1 MKKKPFMR
9 RVGDFL
15 LGKGFYMV
23 LLLCVLAIGGSGYY
37 LWWLAGQEL
46 ETETPSVAANAPA
59 EVEVETETGDTDDRE
74 AAEQIADALAEA
86 AEQEAEAQEET
97 ARETADAAAEEA
109 AAQEPVQESQETGE
123 TAEPAAET
131 VQTETEP
138 VAETAAEEA
147 VQMAKPE
154 EDSFTA
160 PVSGEAVAAFSDSEL
175 TYNAALEDWRTHN
188 GVDLAAQ
195 VGEEVY
201 AALDGEVLS
210 VENDP
215 LLGTVITLNHGDGLM
230 TIYGN
235 LSEEV
240 AVRQGDKVS
249 AGQVI
254 GTVGETAAGETN
266 EGGWL
271 HFAVKKDGV
280 LVDPIEYLG

>member
-37 LWWLAGQEL
+37 LWWLAGEEL

-59 EVEVETETGDTDDRE
+59 EVEVETETGDADDQE

-86 AEQEAEAQEET
+86 AEQEAEAQEEP
-97 ARETADAAAEEA
+97 AQEAADDDAEEA
-109 AAQEPVQESQETGE
+109 AQEPAQESQETVE
-123 TAEPAAET
+123 AVEPAAEA
-131 VQTETEP
+131 VQVETEP
-138 VAETAAEEA
+138 VTETVAEETVQTAET
-147 VQMAKPE
+147 
-154 EDSFTA
+154 EDGFTA

-188 GVDLAAQ
+188 GVDLAAE

-210 VENDP
+210 IESDP

-230 TIYGN
+230 TLYGN

-254 GTVGETAAGETN
+254 GTVGETAAGESN
-266 EGGWL
+266 EGGWV

-280 LVDPIEYLG
+280 LVDPMEYLG

>member
-109 AAQEPVQESQETGE
+109 AAQELAQESQETGE

-138 VAETAAEEA
+138 VAEETIQTAE
-147 VQMAKPE
+147 PE

-230 TIYGN
+230 TLYGN

-254 GTVGETAAGETN
+254 GAVGETAAGETN

-280 LVDPIEYLG
+280 LVNPMEYLG

>member
-1 MKKKPFMR
+1 M
-9 RVGDFL
+9 
-15 LGKGFYMV
+15 
-23 LLLCVLAIGGSGYY
+23 
-37 LWWLAGQEL
+37 
-46 ETETPSVAANAPA
+46 A
-59 EVEVETETGDTDDRE
+59 E
-74 AAEQIADALAEA
+74 
-86 AEQEAEAQEET
+86 
-97 ARETADAAAEEA
+97 
-109 AAQEPVQESQETGE
+109 
-123 TAEPAAET
+123 ET
-131 VQTETEP
+131 VQT
-138 VAETAAEEA
+138 AET
-147 VQMAKPE
+147 

-188 GVDLAAQ
+188 GVDLAAE

-210 VENDP
+210 IESDP

-230 TIYGN
+230 TLYGN

-254 GTVGETAAGETN
+254 GTVGETAAGESN
-266 EGGWL
+266 EGGWV

-280 LVDPIEYLG
+280 LVDPMEYLG

>member
-1 MKKKPFMR
+1 MKKKPFVR

-46 ETETPSVAANAPA
+46 ETETLSVAANAPA
-59 EVEVETETGDTDDRE
+59 EVEVETETGTAEDEQE
-74 AAEQIADALAEA
+74 ADEQTADALAEA
-86 AEQEAEAQEET
+86 AEPEVEEES
-97 ARETADAAAEEA
+97 APETADAATEEA
-109 AAQEPVQESQETGE
+109 VAQEPVQESQETGA

-131 VQTETEP
+131 VQTEAEP
-138 VAETAAEEA
+138 VAETVAEEA
-147 VQMAKPE
+147 VQTAE
-154 EDSFTA
+154 TTEDGFTA

-210 VENDP
+210 VESDP

-254 GTVGETAAGETN
+254 GTVGETAAGESN

-280 LVDPIEYLG
+280 LVDPMEYLG

>member
-1 MKKKPFMR
+1 MKKKPFVR

-46 ETETPSVAANAPA
+46 ETETPSVAANASA
-59 EVEVETETGDTDDRE
+59 EVEVETETKTAEDEQE
-74 AAEQIADALAEA
+74 ADEQTADALAEA
-86 AEQEAEAQEET
+86 VEPEAEEES
-97 ARETADAAAEEA
+97 APETADAATEEA
-109 AAQEPVQESQETGE
+109 VAQEPVQESQETGV

-147 VQMAKPE
+147 VQTAETE
-154 EDSFTA
+154 EDGFTA

-210 VENDP
+210 VESDP

-254 GTVGETAAGETN
+254 GTVGETAAGESN

-280 LVDPIEYLG
+280 LVDPMEYLG

>member
-1 MKKKPFMR
+1 MKKKPFMH

-37 LWWLAGQEL
+37 LWWLAGEEL

-59 EVEVETETGDTDDRE
+59 EVEVETETGDADDQE

-86 AEQEAEAQEET
+86 AEQEAEAQEEP
-97 ARETADAAAEEA
+97 AQEAADDDAEEA
-109 AAQEPVQESQETGE
+109 AQEPAQESQETVE
-123 TAEPAAET
+123 AVEPAAEA
-131 VQTETEP
+131 VQAETEP
-138 VAETAAEEA
+138 VTETVAEETVQTAET
-147 VQMAKPE
+147 

-188 GVDLAAQ
+188 GVDLAAE

-210 VENDP
+210 IESDP

-230 TIYGN
+230 TLYGN

-254 GTVGETAAGETN
+254 GTVGETAAGESN
-266 EGGWL
+266 EGGWV

-280 LVDPIEYLG
+280 LVDPMEYLG

>member
-1 MKKKPFMR
+1 MKKKPFVR

-37 LWWLAGQEL
+37 LWCLAGEEL

-59 EVEVETETGDTDDRE
+59 EVEVETEVENGGSDDQE

-97 ARETADAAAEEA
+97 ADDAAEEA
-109 AAQEPVQESQETGE
+109 SAQEPVQESQETV
-123 TAEPAAET
+123 AAAEA
-131 VQTETEP
+131 VQTESEP
-138 VAETAAEEA
+138 VAETVAEES
-147 VQMAKPE
+147 VQTAETE
-154 EDSFTA
+154 EDRFTA

-188 GVDLAAQ
+188 GVDLAAE

-210 VENDP
+210 IESDP

-230 TIYGN
+230 TLYGN

-240 AVRQGDKVS
+240 AVQQGDKVS

-254 GTVGETAAGETN
+254 GTVGETAAGESN
-266 EGGWL
+266 EGGWV

-280 LVDPIEYLG
+280 LVDPMEYLG

>member
-37 LWWLAGQEL
+37 LWWLAGEEL

-59 EVEVETETGDTDDRE
+59 EVEVETETGDADDQE

-86 AEQEAEAQEET
+86 AEQEAEAQEEP
-97 ARETADAAAEEA
+97 AQEAADDDAEEA
-109 AAQEPVQESQETGE
+109 AQEPAQESQETVE
-123 TAEPAAET
+123 AVEPAAEA
-131 VQTETEP
+131 VQAETEP
-138 VAETAAEEA
+138 VTETVAEETVQTAET
-147 VQMAKPE
+147 

-175 TYNAALEDWRTHN
+175 TYNAALEDWHTHN
-188 GVDLAAQ
+188 GVDLAAE

-210 VENDP
+210 IESDP

-230 TIYGN
+230 TLYGN

-254 GTVGETAAGETN
+254 GTVGETAAGESN
-266 EGGWL
+266 EGGWV

-280 LVDPIEYLG
+280 LVDPMEYLG

>member
-1 MKKKPFMR
+1 MKKKPFVR

-46 ETETPSVAANAPA
+46 ETETPSVAANASA
-59 EVEVETETGDTDDRE
+59 EVEVETETGT
-74 AAEQIADALAEA
+74 AED
-86 AEQEAEAQEET
+86 EQ
-97 ARETADAAAEEA
+97 EA
-109 AAQEPVQESQETGE
+109 AAQEPVQESQETGA

-131 VQTETEP
+131 VQTEAEP
-138 VAETAAEEA
+138 VAETVAEEE
-147 VQMAKPE
+147 VQTAE
-154 EDSFTA
+154 TTEDGFTA
-160 PVSGEAVAAFSDSEL
+160 PVSGEVVAAFSDSEL

-210 VENDP
+210 VESDP

-254 GTVGETAAGETN
+254 GTVGETAAGESN

-280 LVDPIEYLG
+280 LVDPMEYLG

>member
-1 MKKKPFMR
+1 MKKKPFVR

-23 LLLCVLAIGGSGYY
+23 LLLCILAIGGSGYY
-37 LWWLAGQEL
+37 LWWLAGEEL
-46 ETETPSVAANAPA
+46 EMETPSVTANAPA
-59 EVEVETETGDTDDRE
+59 EVEVETETAE
-74 AAEQIADALAEA
+74 NKQEIAEQTADALAEV
-86 AEQEAEAQEET
+86 AEQESRDDAAQEAT
-97 ARETADAAAEEA
+97 DAAAEQA
-109 AAQEPVQESQETGE
+109 AAQEPVQEIQETGE

-138 VAETAAEEA
+138 VADTMAEEEA
-147 VQMAKPE
+147 AQTAE
-154 EDSFTA
+154 TEGDGFTA

-188 GVDLAAQ
+188 GVDLAAE

-254 GTVGETAAGETN
+254 GAVGETAAGESN

-271 HFAVKKDGV
+271 HFAVQKGGV
-280 LVDPIEYLG
+280 LVNPMEYLG

>member
-37 LWWLAGQEL
+37 LWWLAGEEL

-59 EVEVETETGDTDDRE
+59 EVEVETETGDADDQE

-86 AEQEAEAQEET
+86 AEQEAEAQEEP
-97 ARETADAAAEEA
+97 AQEAADDDAEEA
-109 AAQEPVQESQETGE
+109 AQEPAQESQETVE
-123 TAEPAAET
+123 AVEPAAEA
-131 VQTETEP
+131 VQAETEP
-138 VAETAAEEA
+138 VTETVAEETVQTAET
-147 VQMAKPE
+147 
-154 EDSFTA
+154 EDGFTA

-188 GVDLAAQ
+188 GVDLAAE

-210 VENDP
+210 IESDP

-230 TIYGN
+230 TLYGN

-254 GTVGETAAGETN
+254 GTVGETAAGESN
-266 EGGWL
+266 EGGWV

-280 LVDPIEYLG
+280 LVDPMEYLG

>member
-1 MKKKPFMR
+1 MKKKPFVR

-46 ETETPSVAANAPA
+46 ETETPSIAANAPA
-59 EVEVETETGDTDDRE
+59 EVEVETETGTAEDEQE
-74 AAEQIADALAEA
+74 ADEQTADALAEA
-86 AEQEAEAQEET
+86 AEPEPEEES
-97 ARETADAAAEEA
+97 APETADAATEE
-109 AAQEPVQESQETGE
+109 AAQEPVQESQETGV
-123 TAEPAAET
+123 TAEPTAET
-131 VQTETEP
+131 VQTEAEP
-138 VAETAAEEA
+138 VAEPVAEEA
-147 VQMAKPE
+147 VQTAETE
-154 EDSFTA
+154 EDGFTA

-210 VENDP
+210 VESDP

-254 GTVGETAAGETN
+254 GTVGETAAGESN

-280 LVDPIEYLG
+280 LVDPMEYLG